1 MEIIKTT
8 IPILD
13 NYIAWEMSP
22 HSAQA
27 MRHTNYPHTNF
38 CIFFYNYLETN
49 CIWRLKHVSQLH
61 VKLTAEKFMSIW
73 QARYGLKTQVIF
85 QV

>member
-1 MEIIKTT
+1 MSVERLDTFMEIIKTT

-27 MRHTNYPHTNF
+27 MRHTNYPHT
-38 CIFFYNYLETN
+38 IFFVIFYNYLETAFG
-49 CIWRLKHVSQLH
+49 V
-61 VKLTAEKFMSIW
+61 
-73 QARYGLKTQVIF
+73 
-85 QV
+85 